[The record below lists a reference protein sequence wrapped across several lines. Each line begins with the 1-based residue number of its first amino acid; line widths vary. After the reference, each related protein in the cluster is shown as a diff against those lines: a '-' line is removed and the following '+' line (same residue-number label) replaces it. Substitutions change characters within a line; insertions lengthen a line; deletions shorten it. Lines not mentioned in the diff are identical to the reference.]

1 MMILAVTP
9 SLPHEAPTSGF
20 NLPDRLAYLHCW
32 HYRLTVRL
40 RPRPPIGSI
49 TPWVLPPFDDPV
61 SAFRGRQRGL
71 VAIVDDRA
79 TVDIGQDEA
88 SRTRAQ
94 TGPALLAQWLS

>member
-1 MMILAVTP
+1 
-9 SLPHEAPTSGF
+9 
-20 NLPDRLAYLHCW
+20 
-32 HYRLTVRL
+32 
-40 RPRPPIGSI
+40 
-49 TPWVLPPFDDPV
+49 LPPFDDPV

-71 VAIVDDRA
+71 VAVVDDRA